1 MNVLKGEIAGLLI
14 IEPKV
19 HGDARGF
26 FLETWNRGR
35 YREAGL
41 DVDFVQ
47 DNVSFSRRGTLR
59 GLHFQNP
66 IRKAN
71 CSRCCKGR
79 SLMWP

>member
-47 DNVSFSRRGTLR
+47 DNVSF
-59 GLHFQNP
+59 
-66 IRKAN
+66 
-71 CSRCCKGR
+71 
-79 SLMWP
+79 